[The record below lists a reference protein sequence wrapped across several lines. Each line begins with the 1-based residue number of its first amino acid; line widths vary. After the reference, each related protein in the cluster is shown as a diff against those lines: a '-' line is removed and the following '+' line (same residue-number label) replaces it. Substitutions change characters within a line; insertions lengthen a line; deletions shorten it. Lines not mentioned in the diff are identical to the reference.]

1 MAYITLAVTSG
12 VIQQVKASG
21 SSQRQIAIRD
31 ASPELLALIRAASK
45 TARLLVAVNGIFDLS
60 VGDTGA
66 IWGVHQ
72 TAGLQPDDFSSLY
85 DLLARRP
92 EQQVTFAWDD
102 DVDRRRQLMSE
113 SKSAPPAVTVSAT
126 RRTP

>member
-12 VIQQVKASG
+12 VIQQVKAG
-21 SSQRQIAIRD
+21 GPSQRQIAIRD
-31 ASPELLALIRAASK
+31 ASPELLAPIRAASK
-45 TARLLVAVNGIFDLS
+45 TSGVLIAINGVFDLS

-72 TAGLQPDDFSSLY
+72 TAGFQPDDFTSLY

-102 DVDRRRQLMSE
+102 IDARRQLMR
-113 SKSAPPAVTVSAT
+113 KT
-126 RRTP
+126 